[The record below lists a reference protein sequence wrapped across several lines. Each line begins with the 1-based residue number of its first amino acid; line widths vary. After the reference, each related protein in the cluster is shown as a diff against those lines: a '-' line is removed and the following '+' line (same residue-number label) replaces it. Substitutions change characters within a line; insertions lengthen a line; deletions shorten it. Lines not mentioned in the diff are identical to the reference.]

1 MNQHILNKLIGM
13 SLLLLGISGGPAR
26 GDDAGITVSGTGE
39 VKGKP
44 NAVEF
49 ELKAGGM
56 AELTGDAIV
65 KYRDSKRRTLEAFQK
80 LKLKKLEIEEKGV
93 GLSSVGAAAQQM
105 MVVPGG
111 QGPAVK
117 PQVEI
122 ARSMRV
128 VLREI
133 QDLSEEELMDT
144 IGRILDTAHDS
155 GATIGGASDSNAML
169 LARMYGQ
176 QMSSSM
182 ATFVLENIAEPREQ
196 AYAQAMEQA
205 RARANRLA
213 TLANVKL
220 GNVLSVQEQQVVSSG
235 DTSMQMQ
242 IIMAMYGMRDSSSKD
257 ELRLTSDK
265 FAEIPVRVNLQ
276 VRFGIEKK
284 E

>member
-1 MNQHILNKLIGM
+1 MNRHLWLATTTVFLSVLAGAR
-13 SLLLLGISGGPAR
+13 LGAEES
-26 GDDAGITVSGTGE
+26 GITVSGSGE
-39 VKGKP
+39 VRAKP

-49 ELKAGGM
+49 DLRTAGS

-65 KYRDSKRRTLEAFQK
+65 KYRDAKRRTLEAFQK

-93 GLSSVGAAAQQM
+93 GLSSVGAAGAPG
-105 MVVPGG
+105 MVAFPG
-111 QGPAVK
+111 QPAAVK

-144 IGRILDTAHDS
+144 IGKILDTAHDS
-155 GATIGGASDSNAML
+155 GATIGGASDTNAMMM
-169 LARMYGQ
+169 ARMYGQ

-182 ATFVLENIAEPREQ
+182 ATFVLENVTEAREQ

-213 TLANVKL
+213 TLADVKL
-220 GNVLSVQEQQVVSSG
+220 GHVLSVQEQQVVSSS
-235 DTSMQMQ
+235 DTSIQMQ
-242 IIMAMYGMRDSSSKD
+242 LMMAMYGMRDSSSKD